1 MPNNRKKVGIVYK
14 KLSELKPYARNPRRN
29 DAAVPALEESIK
41 RYGFKNPIIV
51 DGSGVIISG
60 HTRFKAAK
68 KLGLKEVPVIVADDL
83 TEREAREFRIADNK
97 VSELATWDAQ
107 LLDEELIE
115 LKGSDMGVFELDD
128 PELLDPDVDEDEKI
142 AEAVDNAK
150 ANGERDEQYDEF
162 EDKFKPKLTTDDCYT
177 PPAIYNAVKDW
188 AVEEYG
194 WQDRKIVRPFYPG
207 GDYQR
212 ENYPDGCV
220 VIDNPPF
227 SILSQILAWYEDHKI
242 DYFLFAP
249 ALTLLGLR
257 PATSH
262 IAASV
267 SITYDNGA
275 EVRTSFVCSRGDL
288 IRTAPNLTA
297 KVKAVNDEINAENK
311 NHPDKY
317 EYPDG
322 VVTSVMLGKWSG
334 YGVDYRENRAEF
346 VRELESQKD
355 SGRGIY
361 GSGYLV
367 PRAAM
372 IEARNKAER
381 NKAEQE
387 TNAIMWSLS
396 AGTEDYRN
404 VRRCRQWPQRKNKPQ
419 KRITSTRS
427 QSSSSKWPSAEAS
440 NKISFL

>member
-1 MPNNRKKVGIVYK
+1 MSNNRKKVGIVYK
-14 KLSELKPYARNPRRN
+14 KLTELKPYARNPRRN
-29 DAAVPALEESIK
+29 DAAVPALEESIR

-97 VSELATWDAQ
+97 VAELATWDAQ

-115 LKGSDMGVFELDD
+115 LKGSDMDVFDLDD
-128 PELLDPDVDEDEKI
+128 PELLETEDDGPDADEKV

-150 ANGERDEQYDEF
+150 ENGERDEQYDEF

-177 PPAIYNAVKDW
+177 PPAIYNAVKEW
-188 AVEEYG
+188 AIQEYG
-194 WQDRKIVRPFYPG
+194 WQGRKIVRPFYPG

-212 ENYPDGCV
+212 ENYSDGCV

-262 IAASV
+262 IAASCT
-267 SITYDNGA
+267 ITYENGA
-275 EVRTSFVCSRGDL
+275 EVRTSFVCSQGDL
-288 IRTAPNLTA
+288 IRTAPELTA
-297 KVKAVNDEINAENK
+297 KIEAVNDEINAENK
-311 NHPDKY
+311 NHLDKY

-322 VVTSVMLGKWSG
+322 VVTSAMLGKWSG

-355 SGRGIY
+355 SGRSIY

-372 IEARNKAER
+372 IEARNKAE
-381 NKAEQE
+381 QE
-387 TNAIMWSLS
+387 TNAIKWSLS
-396 AGTEDYRN
+396 PRELKIIETLEGADNGHNEKTN
-404 VRRCRQWPQRKNKPQ
+404 RKK
-419 KRITSTRS
+419 
-427 QSSSSKWPSAEAS
+427 E
-440 NKISFL
+440 

>member
-1 MPNNRKKVGIVYK
+1 MSNNRKKIGIVYK
-14 KLSELKPYARNPRRN
+14 KINELKPYARNPRRN

-381 NKAEQE
+381 NKAERNKAERNKAEQE
-387 TNAIMWSLS
+387 TNAIKWSLS
-396 AGTEDYRN
+396 PRELKIIETLEGADNGHNEKTN
-404 VRRCRQWPQRKNKPQ
+404 RKK
-419 KRITSTRS
+419 
-427 QSSSSKWPSAEAS
+427 E
-440 NKISFL
+440 